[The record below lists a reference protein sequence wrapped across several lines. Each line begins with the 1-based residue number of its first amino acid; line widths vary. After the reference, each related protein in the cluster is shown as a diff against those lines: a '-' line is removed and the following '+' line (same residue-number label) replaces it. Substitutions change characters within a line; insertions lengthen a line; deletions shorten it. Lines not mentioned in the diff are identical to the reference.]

1 MSLSEVINPRRY
13 RDREWLKFHAE
24 LESYSTDKHVFLHTQ
39 GEVVRKGYEWTQCI
53 YGLSRLGFI
62 VKDAKAL
69 GVGAGREPVIFWL
82 ADRIA
87 HVTATDLYGNETWS
101 ANEAPSEILGNP
113 NAFCPRSFAIDR
125 VSFMSADGTRLPF
138 EQHTFDFCW
147 SLSSIEHFGG
157 HDAAAKAIREMS
169 RVTKPGGVICV
180 ATEYLLLPEYQHP
193 EYFNRKDLE
202 QYIIGGSPDLALVD
216 SMSWELPPQE
226 YLIDS
231 IALWGGV
238 HRRRRHVV
246 LNDGDVQWTS
256 VIVFLRKTGGSDV
269 RSLVARFD
277 RALKLMV
284 QRARL
289 IRNVGSQLGLPL
301 QV

>member
-24 LESYSTDKHVFLHTQ
+24 LELYSTDKHVFLHTQ
-39 GEVVRKGYEWTQCI
+39 GEVVRKGYEWTHCI
-53 YGLSRLGFI
+53 YGLSKLGMI
-62 VKDAKAL
+62 GQHAKAL

-101 ANEAPSEILGNP
+101 AGQDAEAPSEILNDP
-113 NAFCPRSFAIDR
+113 QAFCPRSFAIDR
-125 VSFMSADGTRLPF
+125 VSFMCADGTRLPF
-138 EQHTFDFCW
+138 EHHTFDFCW

-157 HDAAAKAIREMS
+157 HDAAAQAMREIS
-169 RVTKPGGVICV
+169 RVTKPGGIICV

-193 EYFNRKDLE
+193 EYFNRTELE
-202 QYIIGGSPDLALVD
+202 RYIIGGSADLTLVD

-231 IALWGGV
+231 IPLWGGV

-246 LNDGDVQWTS
+246 MNDGDVQWTS
-256 VIVFLRKTGGSDV
+256 VIVFLRKAGGSGV
-269 RSLVARFD
+269 RGSLVTSLD
-277 RALKLMV
+277 RAWKLMLR
-284 QRARL
+284 RARL
-289 IRNVGSQLGLPL
+289 NS
-301 QV
+301 